1 MALTL
6 ESEQRLT
13 KVSLI
18 KHFESSRAK
27 WTGLARQSYQ
37 FVEKNFPAGVTVRPD
52 DVAKALVPLLE
63 VNQDLSTYLE
73 ANKLGQK
80 YWIKDFGDLILDRT
94 WDKISKGVN

>member
-6 ESEQRLT
+6 ESEQRLK
-13 KVSLI
+13 KVELV
-18 KHFESSRAK
+18 KLFEDSQAK
-27 WTGLARQSYQ
+27 WTTLARQSYQ
-37 FVEKNFPAGVTVRPD
+37 FVQKNFPSGAIIRPD

-73 ANKLGQK
+73 VNKLGQK
-80 YWIKDFGDLILDRT
+80 YWIRDFGDLILDRA